1 MLGVM
6 PLDATIPHRPLGMDE
21 DSIRESILDHI
32 EHVRV
37 RDQHTAQDLD
47 LFHAVSYAARARLA
61 DRWHRTRQREFQSK
75 AKRVYYLSMEYLP
88 GRLLRDALYN
98 LGILEETRRAVASLG
113 SDLDRI
119 FEAERD
125 PGLGN
130 GGLGRLASCFMDSM
144 ATLGIGAVGYGIRY
158 DYGIFRQE
166 IVDGEQREHPDA
178 WLRHGSPWEVPRTDL
193 RITVRYNGRVEPRT
207 DTTGRTCFEWLD
219 TDDVYAVAHDIPV
232 PGYKN
237 DSVNT
242 LRLWKAVPVQEFD
255 LDAFNRGD
263 HDRSVVQRGYA
274 ENISRILYPNDAGPP
289 GKELRLRQE
298 YFFVSASLQDAVRRH
313 LSLFESLDDLPDR
326 AVFQLNDTHPAL
338 AIAEMMRI
346 LIDENHV
353 DWKRAW
359 AITKRCFAYT
369 NHTLLPEA
377 LETWPQHLLDRLL
390 PRQLDLIREID
401 RRLRADIEGQYPG
414 RQDKLDSMAIIEQR
428 PQGHVRMA
436 NLSIVGSFSVN
447 GVSALHS
454 QLLREQMFPE
464 FDAFFPGRFR
474 NKTNGVTPR
483 RWILEC
489 NPGLAR
495 MVTEVVGD
503 DSWVTKLD
511 RMRELE
517 AFVDD
522 ASFRERWQAVKRANK
537 VSLSN
542 HLNELHGFSIDPDSI
557 FDIQIKRIHEY
568 KRQLLNILHV
578 VARYQE
584 IKNGTVPGVP
594 RTVIF
599 GGKAASGY
607 AVAKQIIHLI
617 HSVADVV
624 NADPEVNEHLKV
636 FYVPNYRVSMA
647 ERLIPAAD
655 LSEQISCAGQEAS
668 GTGNMKFAMNGALTI
683 GTMDGANVE
692 IHEAVGEENI
702 FIFGLDVAGVHET
715 LSAGYRPRAIYEAD
729 GQVRAMVDA
738 IAKGAFCPAHGQR
751 FEGLMNGLLADGE
764 RYLHLA
770 DFGSYIAAQRDV
782 EALYQDA
789 EAWTRRSI
797 LNSARMGRFSSDETI
812 RDYARNIW
820 GVPVAD

>member
-1 MLGVM
+1 MRRM
-6 PLDATIPHRPLGMDE
+6 TLDATIPHRPLGMDTE
-21 DSIRESILDHI
+21 SIRDSILHHI
-32 EHVRV
+32 EHTRV
-37 RDQHTAQDLD
+37 RDQHTTDALD
-47 LFHAVSYAARARLA
+47 MFHAVAHAARGRMA
-61 DRWHRTRQREFQSK
+61 DRWHRTRQRQWQ
-75 AKRVYYLSMEYLP
+75 AGTKRVYYLSMEYLP
-88 GRLLRDALYN
+88 GRLLRDSLMN
-98 LGILEETRRAVASLG
+98 LGILDEARAAVASLG
-113 SDLDRI
+113 HDLEDVL
-119 FEAERD
+119 EVERD

-144 ATLGIGAVGYGIRY
+144 ATLGIGVVGYGIRY

-166 IVDGEQREHPDA
+166 VVDGQQREQPDD
-178 WLRHGSPWEVPRTDL
+178 WLTHGSPWEVPRTDL

-207 DTTGRTCFEWLD
+207 DTSGRTHFEWLD

-237 DSVNT
+237 GVVNT
-242 LRLWKAVPVQEFD
+242 LRLWKAVPVHEFD
-255 LDAFNRGD
+255 LEAFNRGD
-263 HDRSVVQRGYA
+263 HDQSVVQRGYA

-313 LSLFESLDDLPDR
+313 LSRFDSLDDLPDR

-338 AIAEMMRI
+338 SIAEMMRI
-346 LIDENHV
+346 LIDEHHI

-377 LETWPQHLLDRLL
+377 LETWPQHLLDKLL

-401 RRLRADIEGQYPG
+401 RRLRAELENTYPDD
-414 RQDKLDSMAIIEQR
+414 REKIDRMAIIEQR

-464 FDAFFPGRFR
+464 FDAFYPGRFR

-483 RWILEC
+483 RWVLEC
-489 NPGLAR
+489 NPGLSRLA
-495 MVTEVVGD
+495 TEVVGD
-503 DSWVTKLD
+503 DSWVTDLEKL
-511 RMRELE
+511 R
-517 AFVDD
+517 AFESHVDD
-522 ASFRERWQAVKRANK
+522 AGFRDKWQAIKRENK
-537 VSLSN
+537 VALAN
-542 HLNELHGFSIDPDSI
+542 HLNAQHGVALDPDSI

-568 KRQLLNILHV
+568 KRQLLNVLHV

-584 IKNGTVPGVP
+584 IKSGTIPSVP
-594 RTVIF
+594 RSVLF

-607 AVAKQIIHLI
+607 VVAKEIIHLI
-617 HSVADVV
+617 NSVADVV
-624 NADPEVNEHLKV
+624 NNDPDVRDHLRV
-636 FYVPNYRVSMA
+636 FYVPNYRVSWA

-683 GTMDGANVE
+683 GTLDGANVE
-692 IHEAVGEENI
+692 IREAVGAEHI
-702 FIFGLDVAGVHET
+702 FIFGLTVDQVRET
-715 LSAGYRPRAIYEAD
+715 HAAGYRPRAIYESRD
-729 GQVRAMVDA
+729 DVRAVVDA
-738 IAKGAFCPAHGQR
+738 IGKGAFSAEHPHR

-764 RYLHLA
+764 RYVHLA
-770 DFGSYIAAQRDV
+770 DFASYLDAQREV
-782 EALYQDA
+782 EALYGDRD
-789 EAWTRRSI
+789 AWTKKSI

-812 RDYARNIW
+812 RDYAKDIW
-820 GVPVAD
+820 GVPTD

>member
-1 MLGVM
+1 MTLNV
-6 PLDATIPHRPLGMDE
+6 TIPNRDLGMDA
-21 DSIRESILDHI
+21 DAIRQSIVDHL

-37 RDQHTAQDLD
+37 RDQHSATDLD
-47 LFHAVSYAARARLA
+47 LFHAIAHAARARMA
-61 DRWHRTRQREFQSK
+61 DRWHLTRQRQYQSGG
-75 AKRVYYLSMEYLP
+75 KRVYYLSMEYLP
-88 GRLLRDALYN
+88 GRLLRDSLTN
-98 LGILEETRRAVASLG
+98 LGILEQTRAAVDGLGRNLDELLETEDDAA
-113 SDLDRI
+113 
-119 FEAERD
+119 
-125 PGLGN
+125 LGN

-166 IVDGEQREHPDA
+166 IIDGQQREQPDN
-178 WLRHGSPWEVPRTDL
+178 WLAHGTPWEVPRTDL
-193 RITVRYNGRVEPRT
+193 RFTVRYNGRVEPRT
-207 DTTGRTCFEWLD
+207 DATGRTRFSWLD
-219 TDDVYAVAHDIPV
+219 TDDVYAIAHDIPV

-237 DSVNT
+237 GVVNT
-242 LRLWKAVPVQEFD
+242 LRLWRAVPTHEFD
-255 LDAFNRGD
+255 LDAFNSGD

-313 LSLFESLDDLPDR
+313 LARFESLDDLPDR

-338 AIAEMMRI
+338 SVAEMMRI
-346 LIDENHV
+346 LIDEQNM

-377 LETWPQHLLDRLL
+377 LETWPQHLLDKLL

-401 RRLRADIEGQYPG
+401 RRLREELNSRFPEDPG
-414 RQDKLDSMAIIEQR
+414 KVDRMAIIEQR

-454 QLLREQMFPE
+454 QLLREQMFPD
-464 FDAFFPGRFR
+464 FDAFYPGRFR

-483 RWILEC
+483 RWVKEC
-489 NPGLAR
+489 NPGLSALLD
-495 MVTEVVGD
+495 EVVGD
-503 DSWVTKLD
+503 DAWVTD
-511 RMRELE
+511 LE
-517 AFVDD
+517 KVRALEPLATD
-522 ASFRERWQAVKRANK
+522 AGFQERWQQVKRENK
-537 VSLSN
+537 VSLVE
-542 HLNELHGFSIDPDSI
+542 HLQELHGVRLDPDSI

-568 KRQLLNILHV
+568 KRQLLNVLHV
-578 VARYQE
+578 VWRYQAIKRGE
-584 IKNGTVPGVP
+584 IPEVP

-607 AVAKQIIHLI
+607 VRAKELVHLI

-624 NADPEVNEHLKV
+624 NNDPDAREHLRV
-636 FYVPNYRVSMA
+636 FFVPNYRVSMA

-692 IHEAVGEENI
+692 IHEAVGDDNI
-702 FIFGLDVAGVHET
+702 FIFGLTVQDVQRVHRE
-715 LSAGYRPRAIYEAD
+715 GYRPRAIYDSNDA
-729 GQVRAMVDA
+729 VRHVVDA
-738 IAKGAFCPAHGQR
+738 ISNGAFNPEHPHLFSGVM
-751 FEGLMNGLLADGE
+751 EGLLADGE
-764 RYLHLA
+764 RYAHLA
-770 DFGSYIAAQRDV
+770 DFDAYIEAQKAVD
-782 EALYQDA
+782 ALYLDKA
-789 EAWTRRSI
+789 EWTRKSI
-797 LNSARMGRFSSDETI
+797 LNSARVGRFSSDETI
-812 RDYARNIW
+812 RDYARDIW
-820 GVPVAD
+820 GVPTER

>member
-1 MLGVM
+1 MS
-6 PLDATIPHRPLGMDE
+6 LDAKIPHRPLGMDE
-21 DSIRESILDHI
+21 ASIRDSIIDHL

-37 RDQHTAQDLD
+37 RDQHTCGELD
-47 LFHAVSYAARARLA
+47 LFHAVSHAARARMT
-61 DRWHRTRQREFQSK
+61 DRWHRTRQRHYESR

-98 LGILEETRRAVASLG
+98 LGILDETRSAVESLG
-113 SDLDRI
+113 WDLDQI
-119 FEAERD
+119 FEAEED

-144 ATLGIGAVGYGIRY
+144 ATLGIGGVGYGIRY

-166 IVDGEQREHPDA
+166 IVDGEQHEHPDN
-178 WLRHGSPWEVPRTDL
+178 WLRHGSPWEVSRTDL

-207 DTTGRTCFEWLD
+207 DTTGRQCFEWLD

-237 DSVNT
+237 GIVNT
-242 LRLWKAVPVQEFD
+242 LRLWRAVPVKEFD
-255 LDAFNRGD
+255 LAAFNRGD

-313 LSLFESLDDLPDR
+313 LSRFESLDDLPDR

-338 AIAEMMRI
+338 AVAEMMRI
-346 LIDENHV
+346 LIDEHHV

-377 LETWPQHLLDRLL
+377 LETWPQHLLDKLL

-401 RRLRADIEGQYPG
+401 KRLRTEIEGRYPND
-414 RQDKLDSMAIIEQR
+414 QAKLDKMAIIEQR

-464 FDAFFPGRFR
+464 FDAFYPGRFR

-489 NPGLAR
+489 NPGLSR
-495 MVTEVVGD
+495 LVTEVVGD
-503 DSWVTKLD
+503 DSWVSQLD
-511 RMRELE
+511 RMKKLE
-517 AFVDD
+517 ERVDD
-522 ASFRERWQAVKRANK
+522 AGFRERWQKVKRENK
-537 VSLSN
+537 VALSN
-542 HLNELHGFSIDPDSI
+542 HLNTLHGVSLDPDSI

-568 KRQLLNILHV
+568 KRQLLNLLHV

-584 IKNGTVPGVP
+584 IKNGKIPPVP
-594 RTVIF
+594 RSVIF

-607 AVAKQIIHLI
+607 DRAKSIIHLI
-617 HSVADVV
+617 NSVADVI
-624 NADPEVNEHLKV
+624 NGDPEVRPHLQL
-636 FYVPNYRVSMA
+636 FYVPNYRVSLA

-692 IHEAVGEENI
+692 IHEAVGAENI
-702 FIFGLDVAGVHET
+702 FIFGLTVEDVHRVHAE
-715 LSAGYRPRAIYEAD
+715 GYRPRAICESLP
-729 GQVRAMVDA
+729 QVRAVVDA
-738 IAKGAFCPAHGQR
+738 IAKGAFSPEHPTR

-764 RYLHLA
+764 RYCHLA
-770 DFGSYIAAQRDV
+770 DFAPYMAAQKNV
-782 EALYQDA
+782 EALYLDQD
-789 EAWTRRSI
+789 EWTKRSI

-812 RDYARNIW
+812 RDYARDIW
-820 GVPVAD
+820 GVPVDQ

>member
-1 MLGVM
+1 MS
-6 PLDATIPHRPLGMDE
+6 LDATIPHRPLGLDAA
-21 DSIRESILDHI
+21 SIRDSILDHL

-37 RDQHTAQDLD
+37 RDQHTTSRLD
-47 LFHAVSYAARARLA
+47 LFHAVSHAARARLA
-61 DRWHRTRQREFQSK
+61 DRWHRTRQREWD
-75 AKRVYYLSMEYLP
+75 AGTKRVYYLSMEYLP

-98 LGILEETRRAVASLG
+98 LGMLEATREAVASLG
-113 SDLDRI
+113 ADLDAI
-119 FEAERD
+119 FDEEED

-166 IVDGEQREHPDA
+166 IHGGEQREQPDD
-178 WLRHGSPWEVPRTDL
+178 WLKHGSPWEVPRTDL

-207 DTTGRTCFEWLD
+207 DTTGRTQFAWLD
-219 TDDVYAVAHDIPV
+219 TDDVYAVAYDIPV

-237 DSVNT
+237 DAVNT
-242 LRLWKAVPVQEFD
+242 LRLWRAVPVREFD

-313 LSLFESLDDLPDR
+313 LSRHESLDDLPDR

-338 AIAEMMRI
+338 AVAEMMRI
-346 LIDENHV
+346 LIDEHRV
-353 DWKRAW
+353 DWNRAW
-359 AITKRCFAYT
+359 AITKRTFAYT

-377 LETWPQHLLDRLL
+377 LETWPQHLLDKLL

-401 RRLRADIEGQYPG
+401 RRLRAELEAQYP
-414 RQDKLDSMAIIEQR
+414 RQPEKVGKMAIIEQR

-454 QLLREQMFPE
+454 QLLRETMFPE
-464 FDAFFPGRFR
+464 FDAYYPNRFR

-483 RWILEC
+483 RWVLEC
-489 NPGLAR
+489 NPGLSRLA
-495 MVTEVVGD
+495 TDVVGD
-503 DSWVTKLD
+503 DSWVTDLEKL
-511 RMRELE
+511 RALE
-517 AFVDD
+517 PLAED
-522 ASFRERWQAVKRANK
+522 AGFQEKWSAVKRENK
-537 VSLSN
+537 VALANRIREQHGVSL
-542 HLNELHGFSIDPDSI
+542 DPDAI

-568 KRQLLNILHV
+568 KRQLLNVLHV
-578 VARYQE
+578 VTRYQE
-584 IKNGTVPGVP
+584 IKRGVIPAAP
-594 RTVIF
+594 RAVIF

-607 AVAKQIIHLI
+607 VAAKQIIHLI
-617 HSVADVV
+617 HSVADVI
-624 NADPEVNEHLKV
+624 NADPDVSPHLKV
-636 FYVPNYRVSMA
+636 FYVPNYRVSWA

-683 GTMDGANVE
+683 GTLDGANVE
-692 IHEAVGEENI
+692 IREAVGPENI
-702 FIFGLDVAGVHET
+702 FIFGLTVAEVAST
-715 LSAGYRPRAIYEAD
+715 LARGYRPGAIYEERAE
-729 GQVRAMVDA
+729 VRAVLDA
-738 IAKGAFCPAHGQR
+738 IGQGAFSPEHPHA
-751 FEGLMNGLLADGE
+751 FEALMRHLVSDGE
-764 RYLHLA
+764 RYVHLA
-770 DFGSYIAAQRDV
+770 DYGAYCDAQR
-782 EALYQDA
+782 EAERLYVDRR
-789 EAWTRRSI
+789 EWTKRAI

-812 RDYARNIW
+812 RDYARDIW
-820 GVPVAD
+820 GVPVA